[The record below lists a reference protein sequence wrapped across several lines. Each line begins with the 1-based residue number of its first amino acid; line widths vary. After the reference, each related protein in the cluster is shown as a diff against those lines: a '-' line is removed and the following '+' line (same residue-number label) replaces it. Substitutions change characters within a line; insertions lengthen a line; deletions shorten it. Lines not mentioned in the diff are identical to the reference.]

1 MSTLNVGTIKSL
13 GSSAPVFQNSS
24 GVEKGQLA
32 KAWVNINGT
41 GTVAIRGSFNVSSIT
56 DNAVGDYSVT
66 MTTAMANANYAV
78 VGSAGVSNAFL
89 TFMTNTR
96 SAGATLVQDPTTTVF
111 RFVTAF
117 GGSNTNRQDPNHIAV
132 AAFGD

>member
-13 GSSAPVFQNSS
+13 GSSAPVFQNLS
-24 GVEKGQLA
+24 GIEKGQLA

-66 MTTAMANANYAV
+66 MITAMANANYAV
-78 VGSAGVSNAFL
+78 VGSAGLASAFL

-96 SAGATLVQDPTTTVF
+96 SSGATLSQDPTTTVF

-117 GGSNTNRQDPNHIAV
+117 GGSNTNRQDPIHIAV